1 MRSQVRF
8 VMHPDDERE
17 FVDDLLRDDSVG
29 LINGPRW
36 KASEPTVHRSL
47 ESIDTYCIIWSKKDL
62 AQLDAEFIPECN
74 DWYCGSEGATIQFFR
89 SRINGSVLTEGR
101 LAVGTNSQPIE
112 IAQVVDERY
121 LKLRKFIKK
130 RYRNNMLRWR
140 NPTLPSPATAGRS
153 SNPSKP
159 DNSVWIGLAA
169 LNWLEADSETR
180 RVKQFTSSI
189 VEGELAL
196 ETATGAPVSGRS

>member
-1 MRSQVRF
+1 
-8 VMHPDDERE
+8 MHPDDERE

-62 AQLDAEFIPECN
+62 AQLDAEFIPKCN
-74 DWYCGSEGATIQFFR
+74 DWYCRSEGATIQFLR

-101 LAVGTNSQPIE
+101 LAVGTNSEPIE
-112 IAQVVDERY
+112 TAQVVDERY
-121 LKLRKFIKK
+121 LKLRKFIKR

-140 NPTLPSPATAGRS
+140 NPTLPVSPTTAGRS

-159 DNSVWIGLAA
+159 DNSVWVGLAA
-169 LNWLEADSETR
+169 IDWLEADPETR
-180 RVKQFTSSI
+180 RVKQWATSI
-189 VEGELAL
+189 VEGELAF
-196 ETATGAPVSGRS
+196 ETAIGAPVSGRS

>member
-1 MRSQVRF
+1 
-8 VMHPDDERE
+8 MHPDDERE

-62 AQLDAEFIPECN
+62 AQLDAEFIPKCN
-74 DWYCGSEGATIQFFR
+74 DWYCRSEGATIQFFR

-196 ETATGAPVSGRS
+196 ETAIGAPVSGRS